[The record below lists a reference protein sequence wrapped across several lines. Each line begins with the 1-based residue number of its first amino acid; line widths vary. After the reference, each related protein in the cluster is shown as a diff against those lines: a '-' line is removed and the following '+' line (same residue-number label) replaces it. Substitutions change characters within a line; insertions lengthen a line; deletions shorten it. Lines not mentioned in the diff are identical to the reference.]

1 MYKIFLGQRWGR
13 AWKAFK
19 IKVLREA
26 DALRIHL
33 CPSRK
38 TQIEPLAG
46 IWVSLFYTRIQYR
59 FKSVSLSIRN
69 AFCFALNQYLPLWN
83 RVKNG
88 GVLKTTWCKTAV
100 CDGCFLNAKKT
111 TPWLRN
117 AARAYSQGV
126 VVYSLIKSGKQCKQ
140 KRIEVGWLFPL
151 RALFW
156 KDYREERNLFI
167 FTPSCCS
174 SCLRR
179 GDVIK
184 LFISPWKMYDGIKSD
199 RYCDLRNRITC
210 GKQ

>member
-1 MYKIFLGQRWGR
+1 MGQGLESLLKKGIERSWCASNSPLPIKKNLNRTIYVRVGFL
-13 AWKAFK
+13 F
-19 IKVLREA
+19 
-26 DALRIHL
+26 
-33 CPSRK
+33 
-38 TQIEPLAG
+38 
-46 IWVSLFYTRIQYR
+46 FYTRIQNR
-59 FKSVSLSIRN
+59 FEGVSLPIRN
-69 AFCFALNQYLPLWN
+69 AFCFVLNQYLPSWN
-83 RVKNG
+83 RVKND

-100 CDGCFLNAKKT
+100 CDGCFLNAKKKRRLDYAT
-111 TPWLRN
+111 Q
-117 AARAYSQGV
+117 RAYSQGV

-140 KRIEVGWLFPL
+140 KRIEVDWLFPL